1 MTANQTQVLMKRF
14 DVKPKLAKGEKYE
27 LAKLLNVSDERI
39 RVWYRN
45 MRFKKKGQILL
56 AEGEEYSAIN

>member
-1 MTANQTQVLMKRF
+1 MTANQTQILMKRF
-14 DVKPKLAKGEKYE
+14 EVKSKLEKAEKYE

-45 MRFKKKGQILL
+45 MRFKKKGQRLL